1 MGSYSTISPLP
12 VHLSFLKAV
21 GGVLS
26 VALSVVGP
34 AGAGDAQL
42 LSGSV
47 PKESGL
53 SSNGNETLPLA
64 TTRLATYFK
73 HNDRAAPKRAP
84 CRPHLTLR

>member
-1 MGSYSTISPLP
+1 VGSYPTISPLP

-34 AGAGDAQL
+34 AEAGDAQL

-47 PKESGL
+47 PMESGL
-53 SSNGNETLPLA
+53 SSSGVETLPLA

-73 HNDRAAPKRAP
+73 HNDRAAPERSQT
-84 CRPHLTLR
+84 RRT